1 MSSKVQ
7 PFFFKNKTKN
17 REYFFSYLLDDIPRT
32 LEYKNFKHKNDRMLT
47 C

>member
-1 MSSKVQ
+1 MYSKVQ
-7 PFFFKNKTKN
+7 LLKKKKKQ
-17 REYFFSYLLDDIPRT
+17 RISYQLNDIPRK